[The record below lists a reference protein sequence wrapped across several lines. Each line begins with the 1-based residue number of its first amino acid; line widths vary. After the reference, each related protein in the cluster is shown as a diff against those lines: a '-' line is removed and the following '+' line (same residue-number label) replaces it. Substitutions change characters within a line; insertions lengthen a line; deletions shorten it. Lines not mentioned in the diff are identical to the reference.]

1 MAAASGTDTAS
12 AQAAPLHGLTV
23 GVTAE
28 RKAEEL
34 AGLLERRG
42 ARVLHGAAVRIV
54 QVEDDERIVDIS
66 RGLLAAPPDV
76 VVATTGVGF
85 RGWLAGAER
94 WGLREDLVAALG
106 RAEILARGPKARG
119 AIRGAG
125 LTDAWSPATESSA
138 EVLEHLLDRGVAG
151 LRIALQLHGD
161 PLTDLV
167 DALSS
172 AGAEVVTVPVYRW
185 ELPADLGPVD
195 HLTDRLLAGGLDA
208 VTFTSAPAVGGLLR
222 RADAR
227 DLREPVV
234 EALRRTLVV
243 CVGPVTAAPLEAHGV
258 PNVQPERARLGPMVR
273 ALEAAVA
280 ARA

>member
-1 MAAASGTDTAS
+1 MPAASGPDS
-12 AQAAPLHGLTV
+12 PGDGPLHGLTV
-23 GVTAE
+23 GVTAA

-54 QVEDDERIVDIS
+54 PVEDDDRVVDRT
-66 RGLLAAPPDV
+66 RGLLTAPPDV
-76 VVATTGVGF
+76 TVATTGVGF

-94 WGLREDLVAALG
+94 WGLRDELVAALG
-106 RAEILARGPKARG
+106 RGEILARGPKARG

-167 DALSS
+167 DALSA

-185 ELPADLGPVD
+185 ELPADTGPVD

-222 RADAR
+222 RAGER
-227 DLREPVV
+227 NLREPVV
-234 EALRRTLVV
+234 DALRRTLVV
-243 CVGPVTAAPLEAHGV
+243 CVGPVTAAPLEAHRV
-258 PNVQPERARLGPMVR
+258 PNVQPDRARLGPMVR
-273 ALEAAVA
+273 ALEAALA
-280 ARA
+280 ART